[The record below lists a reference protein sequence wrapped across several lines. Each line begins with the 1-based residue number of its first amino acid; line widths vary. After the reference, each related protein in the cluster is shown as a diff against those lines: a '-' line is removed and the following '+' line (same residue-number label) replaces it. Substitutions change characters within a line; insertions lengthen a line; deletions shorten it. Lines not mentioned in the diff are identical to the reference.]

1 MVKSEAMFTVP
12 EFYSRRKQFVG
23 QSSTRLD
30 QCGLRLGMWYWKDET
45 KTLEFKRLTDKRF
58 ASRDEKAAKAL
69 EKRSQQGN
77 VTLDD
82 VKFVALLS
90 LQDTE
95 MQRICSFTTFL
106 RNKNLDSFLMA
117 LLYYLSYYLQR
128 LSMEKNPQS
137 RVVTVCF
144 HSQNFSV

>member
-1 MVKSEAMFTVP
+1 MYKGETLFSIP
-12 EFYSRRKQFVG
+12 ELYPRRKQFVG

-45 KTLEFKRLTDKRF
+45 KSLEFRRLTDKRF
-58 ASRDEKAAKAL
+58 VPRDEKSAKTL
-69 EKRSQQGN
+69 EKRGQQGN

-95 MQRICSFTTFL
+95 MQRVCSFTTFM
-106 RNKNLDSFLMA
+106 RNKSLDSFLMA
-117 LLYYLSYYLQR
+117 LLYYLSYYLER
-128 LSMEKNPQS
+128 LSMEKKPQS
-137 RVVTVCF
+137 YMVTVYF
-144 HSQNFSV
+144 QSNLSV